1 MRDEVTVGIAQW
13 LPAPGR
19 HGENLRTALSLIGDL
34 AARGADL
41 VVLPELWPSGYDV
54 GTLGAD
60 ARAAAEPLLGPRTT
74 ALAARSRELGIWL
87 AAGSVPESDAGSLYN
102 TALLFDRQGELRAWH
117 RKARLYAPL
126 GEDAIFTAGHQ
137 LTTCQTDE
145 FGIVG
150 LCVCFDADF
159 PQTARALRRAGAS
172 LVLLPAAYEDAA
184 ATWWRTLYPAH
195 ALSNG
200 QWWVMANQC
209 GENPS
214 GCLLGESQ
222 VIAPSG
228 EIVARGRTITR
239 GEAREPECLIVRLD
253 LRSQIEQAAEENGV
267 LWMSPD
273 AELPV
278 HVF

>member
-1 MRDEVTVGIAQW
+1 MRDEVTVGIVQW

-19 HGENLRTALSLIGDL
+19 HGENLRTAVSLIGEL
-34 AARGADL
+34 AARAADL

-54 GTLGAD
+54 GSLAD
-60 ARAAAEPLLGPRTT
+60 DVRAAAEPLHGPRTE
-74 ALAARSRELGIWL
+74 ALAARARDLGIWL
-87 AAGSVPESDAGSLYN
+87 AAGSVPEADGGRLYN
-102 TALLFDRQGELRAWH
+102 TALLFDRRGELRAWH
-117 RKARLYAPL
+117 RKARLYEPL
-126 GEDAIFTAGHQ
+126 GEDKVFTAGDR

-145 FGIVG
+145 FGMVG

-159 PQTARALRRAGAS
+159 PETARALRRAGAS
-172 LVLLPAAYEDAA
+172 LVLLPAAYESAA

-214 GCLLGESQ
+214 GSLLGESQ

-228 EIVARGRTITR
+228 EILARGRTIR
-239 GEAREPECLIVRLD
+239 DGEAREPDCLIVPLD
-253 LRSQIEQAAEENGV
+253 LRAQIERAADQNGV
-267 LWMSPD
+267 LWMSPE